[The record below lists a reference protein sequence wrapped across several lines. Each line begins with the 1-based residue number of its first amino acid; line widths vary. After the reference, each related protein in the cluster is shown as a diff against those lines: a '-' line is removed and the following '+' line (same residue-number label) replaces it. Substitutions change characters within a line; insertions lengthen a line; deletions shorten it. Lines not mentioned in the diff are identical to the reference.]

1 VQTTQAPTGAATILL
16 DAAGENQIIIIPGAN
31 AELTLPLGFTPPA
44 DIAVALAQLETPQ
57 AATAGLFRSLTGA
70 RRILNVAPA
79 AAILPELLSVTDML
93 VLNETEAAILAQRE
107 AEPAALAIALAAETM
122 REVIL
127 TAGAIGAFWA
137 RPDGVVIDAAPPRVA
152 VTDTTG
158 AGDAF
163 LGAFAAFSAE
173 GLAQERILRQAVTAG
188 ALAGAVGAVS
198 VAGLGLSAA
207 LVAGSFSEAAGD
219 CKAGFV
225 SVFCSG
231 RGVVPG
237 IKPRT
242 AAFTPT
248 SAAAARVVLRRQGL
262 ALAFFLSDASSS
274 SSTGANEM
282 LSRFTPARFDGPV
295 ATQAGVSRI
304 SSSVDKASNLVAE
317 FPRKLSARNESCDPL
332 AKSCSIVSR
341 S

>member
-1 VQTTQAPTGAATILL
+1 MGGILVIGSYNRDTVLRLDRFPAPGETMTALGMAEFHGGKGSNQAVAAARAGGRVGIIAALGDDAAGQGARALWAEEGIAAEAVQTTQAPTGAASILL

-57 AATAGLFRSLTGA
+57 AATAALFRSLTGA

-188 ALAGAVGAVS
+188 ALACTQDGAVPS
-198 VAGLGLSAA
+198 LPYRAA
-207 LVAGSFSEAAGD
+207 
-219 CKAGFV
+219 
-225 SVFCSG
+225 
-231 RGVVPG
+231 
-237 IKPRT
+237 I
-242 AAFTPT
+242 
-248 SAAAARVVLRRQGL
+248 
-262 ALAFFLSDASSS
+262 LAFS
-274 SSTGANEM
+274 GH
-282 LSRFTPARFDGPV
+282 
-295 ATQAGVSRI
+295 
-304 SSSVDKASNLVAE
+304 
-317 FPRKLSARNESCDPL
+317 
-332 AKSCSIVSR
+332 
-341 S
+341 

>member
-1 VQTTQAPTGAATILL
+1 MDGILVIGSYNRDTVLRLDRFPAPGETMTALGMAEFHGGKGSNQAVAAARAGGRVGIIAALGDDAAGQAARALWAEEGIAAEAVQTTQAPTGAATILL

-57 AATAGLFRSLTGA
+57 AATAALFRSLTGA

-79 AAILPELLSVTDML
+79 APILPELLSVTDML

-188 ALAGAVGAVS
+188 ALACTQDGAVPS
-198 VAGLGLSAA
+198 LPYRAA
-207 LVAGSFSEAAGD
+207 
-219 CKAGFV
+219 
-225 SVFCSG
+225 
-231 RGVVPG
+231 
-237 IKPRT
+237 I
-242 AAFTPT
+242 
-248 SAAAARVVLRRQGL
+248 
-262 ALAFFLSDASSS
+262 LAFP
-274 SSTGANEM
+274 GH
-282 LSRFTPARFDGPV
+282 
-295 ATQAGVSRI
+295 
-304 SSSVDKASNLVAE
+304 
-317 FPRKLSARNESCDPL
+317 
-332 AKSCSIVSR
+332 
-341 S
+341 

>member
-1 VQTTQAPTGAATILL
+1 MGGILVIGSYNRDTVLRLDRFPAPGETMTALGMAEFHGGKGSNQAVAAARAGGRVGIIAALGDDAAGQGARALWAEEEIAAEAVQTTQAPTGAATILL

-57 AATAGLFRSLTGA
+57 AATAALFRSLTGA

-79 AAILPELLSVTDML
+79 APILPELLSVTDML

-188 ALAGAVGAVS
+188 ALACTQDGAVPS
-198 VAGLGLSAA
+198 LPYRAA
-207 LVAGSFSEAAGD
+207 
-219 CKAGFV
+219 
-225 SVFCSG
+225 
-231 RGVVPG
+231 
-237 IKPRT
+237 I
-242 AAFTPT
+242 
-248 SAAAARVVLRRQGL
+248 
-262 ALAFFLSDASSS
+262 LAFS
-274 SSTGANEM
+274 GH
-282 LSRFTPARFDGPV
+282 
-295 ATQAGVSRI
+295 
-304 SSSVDKASNLVAE
+304 
-317 FPRKLSARNESCDPL
+317 
-332 AKSCSIVSR
+332 
-341 S
+341 

>member
-1 VQTTQAPTGAATILL
+1 MGGILVIGSYNRDTVLRLDRFPAPGETMTALGMAEFHGGKGSNQAVAAARAGGRVGIIAALGDDAAGQAARALWAEEGIAAEAVQTTQAPTGAASILL

-57 AATAGLFRSLTGA
+57 AATAALFRSLTGA

-188 ALAGAVGAVS
+188 ALACTRDGAVPS
-198 VAGLGLSAA
+198 LPYRAA
-207 LVAGSFSEAAGD
+207 
-219 CKAGFV
+219 
-225 SVFCSG
+225 
-231 RGVVPG
+231 
-237 IKPRT
+237 I
-242 AAFTPT
+242 
-248 SAAAARVVLRRQGL
+248 
-262 ALAFFLSDASSS
+262 LAFP
-274 SSTGANEM
+274 GH
-282 LSRFTPARFDGPV
+282 
-295 ATQAGVSRI
+295 
-304 SSSVDKASNLVAE
+304 
-317 FPRKLSARNESCDPL
+317 
-332 AKSCSIVSR
+332 
-341 S
+341 